1 MPYVSQIHQ
10 AKRKTMQTVL
20 IVDDEKLFLS
30 SVSEGISESLEGIQV
45 LTAGNGAEAL
55 EIIRQTSIELVVTDL
70 KMPVMDG
77 FQLLA
82 TLLTENRDIS
92 AIVMTAFG
100 TAEIEKRVRK
110 SGAIGYIEKPIDLQL
125 LSDLIQEA
133 LAKRGGGFLRGINL
147 SSFLQLL
154 GIERKTCT
162 LNIRQ
167 GQTVGVLVLQEGEL
181 VNARTGS
188 KEGEEAAYDIISWP
202 NPEIEMGI
210 IVKKQARKIN
220 TALDQLL
227 LDAHQIL
234 DERIRDESLS
244 PDGQRPSAGVT
255 AESTQPTGLP
265 AGTNLQEIINM
276 ANVKESLV
284 AVMEIEGTVGAAL
297 ADWKSGMCLGTI
309 GGTPTYNLEIAAA
322 GNTEVVRAKMKAMA
336 NLGIKE
342 SIEDILITLDHQ
354 FHLIRLI
361 KNSPN
366 LFFYVAIK
374 KDSGNLALARHKLSQ
389 IEATLSV

>member
-1 MPYVSQIHQ
+1 
-10 AKRKTMQTVL
+10 MQTVL

-55 EIIRQTSIELVVTDL
+55 DIIEQTPVELVVPDL

-82 TLLTENRDIS
+82 SLMSEKRDIS

-100 TAEIEKRVRK
+100 TTEIEKKVRK

-167 GQTVGVLVLQEGEL
+167 GQTVGILVLQEGEL
-181 VNARTGS
+181 VNARTGG

-202 NPEIEMGI
+202 NPEIEMGN
-210 IVKKQARKIN
+210 IVKKQVRTIR

-244 PDGQRPSAGVT
+244 PDGQKPSAGMT
-255 AESTQPTGLP
+255 ADSIQPTGRP
-265 AGTNLQEIINM
+265 G
-276 ANVKESLV
+276 
-284 AVMEIEGTVGAAL
+284 
-297 ADWKSGMCLGTI
+297 
-309 GGTPTYNLEIAAA
+309 
-322 GNTEVVRAKMKAMA
+322 
-336 NLGIKE
+336 
-342 SIEDILITLDHQ
+342 
-354 FHLIRLI
+354 
-361 KNSPN
+361 
-366 LFFYVAIK
+366 
-374 KDSGNLALARHKLSQ
+374 
-389 IEATLSV
+389 